1 MSWIEEKRNRIFNE
15 NTIVKPW
22 KTEQL
27 IKLFEYLIEN
37 GVEEFT
43 KFSSEAMNLSISE
56 KNCLFMLEVYAYSG
70 RGPIKEKW
78 KEILERY
85 PNIKKFLEDN
95 DMLDKRMLCSEL
107 WWRDLFDWDLT
118 KNPNLAKTFL
128 TNMKKIECLHANVC
142 WYPYKNNP
150 FTHDG
155 NGMFPCLSHAIYD
168 VTDEDEKLIFIEKY
182 YCGLDLKYYLL
193 YSRFTEKNGRK
204 YRHDIYSFEYENAD
218 EKAKQG
224 YNIEQGAGHGWMLQV
239 INNGKNI
246 RKMMHLQD
254 FRMTNV
260 FDGKCHNLPS
270 LEEVERLDLTDE
282 MKTCKTDKELTKAY
296 LKCLERDHL
305 GND

>member
-1 MSWIEEKRNRIFNE
+1 MGWIEEKNNNILNE
-15 NTIVKPW
+15 DTIAKPW

-56 KNCLFMLEVYAYSG
+56 KNYFRMLEVRAWKATV
-70 RGPIKEKW
+70 PIKEKW

-85 PNIKKFLEDN
+85 PNIKKFLEEN

-107 WWRDLFDWDLT
+107 WWRNLFDWDLSN
-118 KNPNLAKTFL
+118 NPNLAQTFKE
-128 TNMKKIECLHANVC
+128 NMEKIKYLHANIC

-155 NGMFPCLSHAIYD
+155 NGMFPWLSHATYD
-168 VTDEDEKLIFIEKY
+168 ITDGNEKLIFLEKY
-182 YCGLDLKYYLL
+182 YCCVNLEYYLL
-193 YSRFTEKNGRK
+193 HSIFTEKNGRK

-218 EKAKQG
+218 EKVKQG
-224 YNIEQGAGHGWMLQV
+224 YDINQGAGHGWVLRV
-239 INNGKNI
+239 TNNGKTI
-246 RKMMHLQD
+246 KKMMHLQG

-260 FDGKCHNLPS
+260 FDDECHNLPS
-270 LEEVERLDLTDE
+270 LEEVERFDLTDE
-282 MKTCKTDKELTKAY
+282 MKACKTDKKLTKRYLEY
-296 LKCLERDHL
+296 LKSED
-305 GND
+305 